1 MNSANFSH
9 ARYMELKREFLAWER
24 EALRGFAIRLRVQS
38 IAEEEPSTFHMN
50 KSNRQFPGIYDHS
63 AQN

>member
-1 MNSANFSH
+1 
-9 ARYMELKREFLAWER
+9 MELKREFLAWER